1 MNNGNYLH
9 YKITFPKEKLLSQKD
24 NPKFL
29 LILRL
34 ARILNSMRFSH
45 EVTVNNLNGDTP
57 ASGRQ
62 RATAFLLVCSLLY
75 ESFQSTKKYNCVY
88 DDLEKEF
95 NEYDYFKQGLLQ
107 LKNDPH
113 RIELH
118 NSLFSHVRDK
128 ILFNFDQD
136 IITA

>member
-1 MNNGNYLH
+1 M
-9 YKITFPKEKLLSQKD
+9 
-24 NPKFL
+24 
-29 LILRL
+29 
-34 ARILNSMRFSH
+34 
-45 EVTVNNLNGDTP
+45 
-57 ASGRQ
+57 
-62 RATAFLLVCSLLY
+62 
-75 ESFQSTKKYNCVY
+75 
-88 DDLEKEF
+88 EKEF